1 MYICMYFY
9 IHCFYK
15 SLSRYVRV
23 TVRHI
28 LLLLALM
35 FYLVDW

>member
-9 IHCFYK
+9 IHCFYE
-15 SLSRYVRV
+15 SLSHYVRV